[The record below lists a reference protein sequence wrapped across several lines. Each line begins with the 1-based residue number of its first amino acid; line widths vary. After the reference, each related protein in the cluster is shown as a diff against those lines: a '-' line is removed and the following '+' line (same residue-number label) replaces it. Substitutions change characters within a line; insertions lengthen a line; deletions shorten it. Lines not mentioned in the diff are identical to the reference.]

1 MSLIPHL
8 WNQIIQV
15 NNLEM
20 QVNYGMDKMRFGQP
34 VITGSRV
41 RLVTSASLPCKASPR
56 SCTTSRSDMVIH
68 IINGPN
74 LNLVGVREPEVYGNR
89 SLDQYLQEL
98 AEQFP
103 QHSIDTY
110 QSNIEGEIVDRLQA
124 VGFDDC
130 GIILNAGGYTHTS
143 VAIADAVAA
152 ITAPVV
158 EVHISNIYSRE
169 PFRHKSLLSPVCKG
183 IIAGFGLD
191 SYRLALLSL
200 VKQQ

>member
-1 MSLIPHL
+1 
-8 WNQIIQV
+8 
-15 NNLEM
+15 
-20 QVNYGMDKMRFGQP
+20 
-34 VITGSRV
+34 
-41 RLVTSASLPCKASPR
+41 
-56 SCTTSRSDMVIH
+56 MVIH

-103 QHSIDTY
+103 QHTIDVY
-110 QSNIEGEIVDRLQA
+110 QSNIEGEIVDRLQQ

-130 GIILNAGGYTHTS
+130 GIVLNAGGYTHTS

-158 EVHISNIYSRE
+158 EVHISNIYGRE

-183 IIAGFGLD
+183 IVAGFGLD

-200 VKQQ
+200 SPTPTSTSSDNIDNL

>member
-1 MSLIPHL
+1 
-8 WNQIIQV
+8 
-15 NNLEM
+15 
-20 QVNYGMDKMRFGQP
+20 
-34 VITGSRV
+34 
-41 RLVTSASLPCKASPR
+41 
-56 SCTTSRSDMVIH
+56 MVIH

-74 LNLVGVREPEVYGNR
+74 LNLVGKREPEVYGNC
-89 SLDQYLQEL
+89 SLDQYLAEL
-98 AEQFP
+98 IEQHP
-103 QHSIDTY
+103 EHTIDVF

-152 ITAPVV
+152 ITAPVI

-191 SYRLALLSL
+191 SYRLALASFSDNLDNML
-200 VKQQ
+200 KQQQ